1 MRSRRWTYIHIYI
14 QIYVRVHADVGLFV
28 LISESERERERERE
42 GSVFRGS
49 GEVRVPWQNTQRMCP
64 AGSATS
70 HKAPPH
76 GRERREQLR
85 MGAYENAGRNDD
97 GAYES
102 YVASAAGWMAVD
114 SFTSAVPVDG
124 ASARPAA
131 CGQQAR
137 RMINASAA
145 DAVGR
150 PGAQILIAR
159 RTPTNM
165 MMMKETRSR
174 AQPRRTG
181 TPPRHR
187 RGVAG
192 RMKTVAAGPP
202 DP

>member
-1 MRSRRWTYIHIYI
+1 
-14 QIYVRVHADVGLFV
+14 
-28 LISESERERERERE
+28 
-42 GSVFRGS
+42 
-49 GEVRVPWQNTQRMCP
+49 
-64 AGSATS
+64 
-70 HKAPPH
+70 
-76 GRERREQLR
+76 
-85 MGAYENAGRNDD
+85 
-97 GAYES
+97 
-102 YVASAAGWMAVD
+102 
-114 SFTSAVPVDG
+114 
-124 ASARPAA
+124 
-131 CGQQAR
+131 
-137 RMINASAA
+137 MINACAA

-202 DP
+202 APSFRGSGEDSEDNEDSADFMKVETGTKSSSVPVSVARTS